1 MKITRIA
8 IVFILIL
15 AAAGL
20 ARWIVHARRSSELGS
35 RVFGGSEALGAFS
48 SSSVITAQRLHCN
61 QPEGSSALADYT
73 RELPVHLSDEQVRE
87 LKRVFTDRTLYPPEL
102 WTSPIGQRIVTA
114 CGPPNYA
121 VLFTT
126 QSRPVVQI
134 ALCFHCDQFGLFVGA
149 RQDVPN
155 VNDSDPLYFMQPFL
169 VSLVKSIYPSDA
181 QIQAIKR
188 KDYFDH
194 LTKR

>member
-8 IVFILIL
+8 VASILIL

-20 ARWIVHARRSSELGS
+20 GRSIVHARRSSELGS
-35 RVFGGSEALGAFS
+35 RVFGSSEALEAFR
-48 SSSVITAQRLHCN
+48 SSSVIAAQRLHCN
-61 QPEGSSALADYT
+61 QPDGSSTLADYT
-73 RELPVHLSDEQVRE
+73 RELPVQLSDEQVRE
-87 LKRVFTDRTLYPPEL
+87 LKRIFTDRTLYPPEL
-102 WTSPIGQRIVTA
+102 WTSPIGERILTT
-114 CGPPNYA
+114 CGAPNYA

-134 ALCFHCDQFGLFVGA
+134 ALCFRCDQFGVFVGE
-149 RQDVPN
+149 RQDSPN

-194 LTKR
+194 LTNR

>member
-1 MKITRIA
+1 VKISRIA
-8 IVFILIL
+8 IIFILIL

-20 ARWIVHARRSSELGS
+20 GRWIVLARGSSELAR
-35 RVFGGSEALGAFS
+35 RVFGGSAAFGAFRS
-48 SSSVITAQRLHCN
+48 TSVITAQRLRCN
-61 QPEGSSALADYT
+61 QPDGSPALADYA
-73 RELPVHLSDEQVRE
+73 REPPVRLSDEQVRE
-87 LKRVFTDRTLYPPEL
+87 LKRIFTNRTLYPPDL
-102 WTSPIGQRIVTA
+102 WTSPIGERILTT

-134 ALCFHCDQFGLFVGA
+134 ALCFRCDQFGVFVGE
-149 RQDVPN
+149 RQDAPN

-169 VSLVKSIYPSDA
+169 ASLVKSIYPSDA

-194 LTKR
+194 LTNR